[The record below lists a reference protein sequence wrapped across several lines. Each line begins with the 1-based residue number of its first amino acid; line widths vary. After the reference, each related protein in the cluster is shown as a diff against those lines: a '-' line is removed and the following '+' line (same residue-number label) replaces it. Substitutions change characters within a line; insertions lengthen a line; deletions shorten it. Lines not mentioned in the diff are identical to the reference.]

1 MISLVRILAFFF
13 FFLFPS
19 SPPPQIVARQMIAQ
33 GVPGAIVNVS
43 SQASKRALRDHA
55 VYCKCVQLQQCPLS
69 FDQLDTHSH
78 RAAACQLPLCSRPGA
93 MQVNTSSSLQGSTK
107 SALDMLSQVM
117 AMELGPHKVGV
128 CERKV

>member
-55 VYCKCVQLQQCPLS
+55 VYCKCVQLQHCPSVLTS
-69 FDQLDTHSH
+69 WRPIVTELLPASYPCVPDQV
-78 RAAACQLPLCSRPGA
+78 LCR
-93 MQVNTSSSLQGSTK
+93 
-107 SALDMLSQVM
+107 
-117 AMELGPHKVGV
+117 
-128 CERKV
+128 